1 MNIILGNNLRSARFR
16 CGWSQSRVSSQTG
29 ISIRTISRAEN
40 GGGISLKLLK
50 RLCRLY
56 QVPINTIYIPD
67 GVENMYNT
75 AKPEIE
81 LLSVEDIAYLL
92 RRSSFV
98 SDFQGEVVMRFW
110 DVSKKEVLFLREE
123 VEDIIKE
130 TVPRKK
136 YYQELDLI
144 WLGLEVNRRTI
155 ERLNELIF
163 S

>member
-1 MNIILGNNLRSARFR
+1 MKTIVGNNLRSARFR
-16 CGWSQSRVSSQTG
+16 FGWSQSRVSRQTG

-40 GGGISLKLLK
+40 GAGISLKLLK

-56 QVPINTIYIPD
+56 QVPINIIYVPD
-67 GVENMYNT
+67 GVSNMYNK

-81 LLSVEDIAYLL
+81 LLSVEDIAHLL

-98 SDFQGEVVMRFW
+98 SDIQSEAVMRFW
-110 DVSKKEVLFLREE
+110 DVSKKEVLLLREE
-123 VEDIIKE
+123 VEEIIKE
-130 TVPRKK
+130 TVPKKK
-136 YYQELDLI
+136 YYQEIDLI
-144 WLGLEVNRRTI
+144 WLGLEVNCRTI